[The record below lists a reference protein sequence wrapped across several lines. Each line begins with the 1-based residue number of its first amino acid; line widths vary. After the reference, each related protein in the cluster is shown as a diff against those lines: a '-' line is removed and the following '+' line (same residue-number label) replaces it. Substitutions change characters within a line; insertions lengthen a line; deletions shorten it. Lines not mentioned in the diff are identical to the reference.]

1 MATHAADSRAG
12 SVAQIVRLLAPSPG
26 RLAFAARIAL
36 ICALTALV
44 VSIYGTPAAALT
56 VYIVFFLNK
65 ADRTESLLLDVVF
78 VVLMTLI
85 LGFTVLVAMVV
96 IAEPVARLIAM
107 TVIWFAV
114 LFLTSASKL
123 RPVGAIIALIVGY
136 ALDILGLIHGGEI
149 ATRALLYVW
158 LFVAIP
164 AGVSLVINL
173 LIAPAPRKLAER
185 AIGER
190 LRVAASMLRAPDDST
205 RRAVTEYLRA
215 GSQEILAWL
224 KLAALEKSSPAH
236 DLAALRQAAQSTTA
250 ILLWVDAADRCPDDA
265 FASDLR
271 GSLAQ

>member
-1 MATHAADSRAG
+1 MAPPAADARAG
-12 SVAQIVRLLAPSPG
+12 SFAQLGRLLGPRPG
-26 RLAFAARIAL
+26 RLAFAARLAL
-36 ICALTALV
+36 ICALTTLV
-44 VSIYGTPAAALT
+44 VMIYQTPSAALT

-65 ADRTESLLLDVVF
+65 PDRAQSLLLNVVF

-85 LGFTVLVAMVV
+85 LGFTTLVAMAVLD
-96 IAEPVARLIAM
+96 EPLARLASM
-107 TVIWFAV
+107 TVICVAV

-136 ALDILGLIHGGEI
+136 ALDVLGLLHGGEI

-158 LFVAIP
+158 LFVGIP